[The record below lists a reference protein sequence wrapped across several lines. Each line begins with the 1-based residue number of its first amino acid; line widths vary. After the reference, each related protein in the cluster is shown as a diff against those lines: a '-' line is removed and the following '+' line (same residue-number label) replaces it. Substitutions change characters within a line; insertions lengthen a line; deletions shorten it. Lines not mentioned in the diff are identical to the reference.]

1 MIEVSGQPPFWCG
14 DNVSIQRPLKL
25 VLTVKI
31 WRNQISTDRSDF
43 SSIERLDISRTDKI
57 IQSMIFAFRILHT
70 NFHCCLKTKQLY
82 LWEYKSHINT
92 SCFSYY
98 IWCGGWW
105 HSSNPNTNVC
115 FSAERRVFVI
125 GCYWDN
131 QIKYCTNNRIARIV

>member
-1 MIEVSGQPPFWCG
+1 MEIRKARQEGSKQKKKKNADQLERVRVIEVSGQPPFWCG

-43 SSIERLDISRTDKI
+43 SSIERLDILRTDKI

-82 LWEYKSHINT
+82 L
-92 SCFSYY
+92 
-98 IWCGGWW
+98 
-105 HSSNPNTNVC
+105 
-115 FSAERRVFVI
+115 
-125 GCYWDN
+125 
-131 QIKYCTNNRIARIV
+131 